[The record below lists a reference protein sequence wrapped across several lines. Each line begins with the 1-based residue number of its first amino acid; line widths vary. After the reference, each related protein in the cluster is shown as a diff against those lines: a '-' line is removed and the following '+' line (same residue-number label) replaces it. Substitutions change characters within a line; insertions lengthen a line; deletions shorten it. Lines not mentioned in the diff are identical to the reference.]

1 MPSSPGHSPSG
12 LNLFYPERPVPSR
25 ARPSSHYLAES
36 GKDLSVSVDSMM
48 EDTPAF
54 KQEALVR
61 GGYGQGEGGRSR
73 MRGVMPT
80 MRRIIMTTECDMSL
94 RYKVYLFDRY
104 NWDDSKKKKIR
115 FGWGGGAKPC
125 RDWPSA
131 QLGQRAG
138 IQDSRE
144 QHVLGSY

>member
-1 MPSSPGHSPSG
+1 
-12 LNLFYPERPVPSR
+12 
-25 ARPSSHYLAES
+25 
-36 GKDLSVSVDSMM
+36 
-48 EDTPAF
+48 
-54 KQEALVR
+54 
-61 GGYGQGEGGRSR
+61 
-73 MRGVMPT
+73 
-80 MRRIIMTTECDMSL
+80 MSL

-144 QHVLGSY
+144 QHVVRCQ